1 MRLQNILLTALIH
14 TKLAQTITDTMSTS
28 NTISVTMNIIFS
40 IIIFVL
46 FVTFV
51 HINGQ
56 NYKLYIYIYNCFIL
70 QEFLVVIKYIKM
82 KIKNIHRYQIKEIWN
97 FIFTTTDT

>member
-56 NYKLYIYIYNCFIL
+56 NYKLYIRIC
-70 QEFLVVIKYIKM
+70 
-82 KIKNIHRYQIKEIWN
+82 HRK
-97 FIFTTTDT
+97 DTLICIT

>member
-51 HINGQ
+51 HIN
-56 NYKLYIYIYNCFIL
+56 LF
-70 QEFLVVIKYIKM
+70 F
-82 KIKNIHRYQIKEIWN
+82 
-97 FIFTTTDT
+97 